1 MTIATSPSP
10 SCHDSGKSFI
20 AARIAAW
27 WLASRPIGEAF
38 VVTTAPTLTQVR
50 AILWREIARA
60 HRAGRLPGRLNQTE
74 WYMPVGEG
82 EELVAYGRKPSD
94 WDEDAFQ
101 GIHARHVLA
110 ILDEAGGVPR
120 SLYTAVETIT
130 TSEECRVLAIGNPDH
145 PGTQFA
151 PRLSLAGLGGH
162 SDRRA
167 GDAELHG

>member
-1 MTIATSPSP
+1 MTTLSVVDQALLQARLRRRTADRLAGYTDDPVGFIEEALGHTLWSKQRAIAEAVRNHRHVAVP

-27 WLASRPIGEAF
+27 WLASRPVGEAF

-82 EELVAYGRKPSD
+82 G
-94 WDEDAFQ
+94 
-101 GIHARHVLA
+101 GAR
-110 ILDEAGGVPR
+110 
-120 SLYTAVETIT
+120 
-130 TSEECRVLAIGNPDH
+130 
-145 PGTQFA
+145 
-151 PRLSLAGLGGH
+151 RL
-162 SDRRA
+162 RP
-167 GDAELHG
+167 